1 MFIKNN
7 IEVNGISRVVV
18 KKQSSSRVYIRN
30 EDRDWIDQTSG
41 KLIKDIYM
49 CSRIR
54 KLVNSRRG
62 FLGCGG
68 RMYRVWIHNETIN
81 LEKKY

>member
-1 MFIKNN
+1 MFIKDN

-18 KKQSSSRVYIRN
+18 KKQSSSRVYVRN

-54 KLVNSRRG
+54 KLVNSRKG
-62 FLGCGG
+62 FLGFGG
-68 RMYRVWIHNETIN
+68 CMYRVWIHNETIN